1 MTKVKLI
8 LWLPL
13 SWLLWLMYITC
24 KDQKK
29 LLMDLAR
36 FRKVHYGKEYEKLGF
51 WKIYREF
58 IVFAEFRSVFW
69 FRCGKYSKLVSWVY
83 PSKELMLSFDC
94 RSKNVGG
101 GIFIQ
106 HGYCTDISVRSI
118 GENCWIN
125 QKVTLGYQGKYCPI
139 IGNNVRIGVGAIIIG
154 NVTVGDNV
162 NIGAGAVVVKDV
174 PANTT
179 VVGQPA
185 RYISRIK

>member
-1 MTKVKLI
+1 MDKIRIV

-13 SWLLWLMYITC
+13 SWLLWIMYATC

-36 FRKVHYGKEYEKLGF
+36 FRKVHWGKEHEKLGF
-51 WKIYREF
+51 WKTYREF
-58 IVFAEFRSVFW
+58 IYFAEFRTLFW
-69 FRCGKYSKLVSWVY
+69 FRCGRYSKLVSWIF
-83 PSKELMLSFDC
+83 PNPELQLSFDC
-94 RSKNVGG
+94 RTENVGG

-125 QKVTLGYQGKYCPI
+125 QKVTFGYQGKYCPI
-139 IGNNVRIGVGAIIIG
+139 VGNNVRVGAGAIIIG
-154 NVTVGDNV
+154 NVTIGDNV

-174 PANTT
+174 PPNTT

-185 RYISRIK
+185 RYICKK

>member
-1 MTKVKLI
+1 MGKFKFI

-13 SWLLWLMYITC
+13 SWLLYIMYTTC
-24 KDQKK
+24 YDRKK

-36 FRKVHYGKEYEKLGF
+36 FRQVHYGVSNESLGF
-51 WKIYREF
+51 WKVYREF
-58 IVFAEFRSVFW
+58 ISYAEFRSVFW
-69 FRCGKYSKLVSWVY
+69 FRCGRISRLVRWAF
-83 PSKELMLSFDC
+83 PSPQLLLSFDC
-94 RSKNVGG
+94 HTNYIGG

-125 QKVTLGYQGKYCPI
+125 QRVTFGYKGKYCPI
-139 IGNNVRIGVGAIIIG
+139 VGNNVRVGVGAIILG
-154 NVTVGDNV
+154 DVTIGDNV

-185 RYISRIK
+185 RYITNV